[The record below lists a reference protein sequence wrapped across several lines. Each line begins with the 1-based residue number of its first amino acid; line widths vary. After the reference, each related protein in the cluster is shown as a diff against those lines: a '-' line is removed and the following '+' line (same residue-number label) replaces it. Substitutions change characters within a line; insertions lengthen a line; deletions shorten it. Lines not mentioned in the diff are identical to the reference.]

1 MMRFH
6 LKNVLIYLC
15 LAAGM
20 QLPETRAQMP
30 YKPSSA
36 KILHDMQKLNVLGN
50 ILYMAAHPDDE
61 NTTFIAYMANG
72 RQYNTSYLALTR
84 GDGGQNLIGPEIREQ
99 LGLIRTQE
107 LLQARRIDGGKH
119 IFPGQTTL
127 VFQKILKRFSRSGK
141 GKTCWLTRFG

>member
-1 MMRFH
+1 MMRFNI
-6 LKNVLIYLC
+6 KNAAICLC

-30 YKPSSA
+30 AKPSST

-107 LLQARRIDGGKH
+107 LLQARRVDGGK
-119 IFPGQTTL
+119 QY
-127 VFQKILKRFSRSGK
+127 FSRAND
-141 GKTCWLTRFG
+141 FGFSKNPEEVFTIWERENLLADAV